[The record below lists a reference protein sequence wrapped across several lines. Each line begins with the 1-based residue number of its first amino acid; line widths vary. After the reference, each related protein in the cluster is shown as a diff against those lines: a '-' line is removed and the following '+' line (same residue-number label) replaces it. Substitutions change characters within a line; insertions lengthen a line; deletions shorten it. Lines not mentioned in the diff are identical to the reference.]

1 MTSELNSRVGRTLPS
16 PLFGVLVSAPMPAA
30 PRRPRSGWPR
40 LPRPLWL
47 AAILVAALWPHWLYV
62 ARRLV
67 DRSDEPWG
75 VLALMTVV
83 ALLWRD
89 RHALVQPTRSAL
101 VGSVMLAIV
110 AAIAHLVLPDLA
122 AAAVAMLA
130 LALFLVH
137 ALRRP
142 ATPLVILLLLA
153 LPVIASLQFYLGFP
167 LRVLV
172 AHVSSWLLWL
182 GGLDVTAAGA
192 SIVLD
197 DRTVL
202 IDAPCAG
209 IGMLWLGSYVAA
221 VASYLQCAD
230 ARRTAIAGLAAGA
243 LVLAANIFRN
253 AILFFPEAGLVHWPA
268 WTHEAVGLAAFV
280 AAMAALVVLMNLHA
294 RRTR

>member
-1 MTSELNSRVGRTLPS
+1 MAA
-16 PLFGVLVSAPMPAA
+16 VL
-30 PRRPRSGWPR
+30 
-40 LPRPLWL
+40 
-47 AAILVAALWPHWLYV
+47 IAALWPHWLYV

-75 VLALMTVV
+75 LLALVTVA

-89 RHALVQPTRSAL
+89 RDALVQPTRSAL
-101 VGSVMLAIV
+101 VGSVVLAIL
-110 AAIAHLVLPDLA
+110 AAVAHLVLPDLA

-153 LPVIASLQFYLGFP
+153 LPVIASLQFYFGFP

-172 AHVSSWLLWL
+172 AYVGSWLLWL

-221 VASYLQCAD
+221 LASYLQLAD
-230 ARRTAIAGLAAGA
+230 ARRTAIAGVAAGA
-243 LVLAANIFRN
+243 LVLAANILRN
-253 AILFFPEAGLVHWPA
+253 TVLFFPESGLVQWPA

-280 AAMAALVVLMNLHA
+280 AAMAALLLLMNLHA